1 VHPASG
7 VVVIALS
14 GVCHGPEGCWALNT
28 LAAHPGGF
36 ARTAITPTADPDPR
50 RFGVR
55 AERVLRGDATAL
67 AVDMGADASL
77 EITLRDAV
85 PWPARAFGAL
95 GIAHAIP
102 SLPQY
107 WHPVVLAAGVR
118 GHVRAGDIDLDL
130 DGGVGY
136 AEKNWGHGFPG
147 RWWWG
152 HAATFGDDV
161 SVSFAGGR
169 MALPGGAVAPTA
181 VVVRLGGRVIA
192 LAPPLATTQAALGAG
207 AWRLRTRGRGYRVEI
222 EGAAGDERAHELLV
236 PVPGQLRGELRSQQ
250 QLAGSLALRVRRGRR
265 LLYDGRSALAGLEVE
280 LPVNRAPH
288 AAPRA

>member
-14 GVCHGPEGCWALNT
+14 GVCAGPQGSWALNT

-36 ARTAITPTADPDPR
+36 ARTEITPAATADPR
-50 RFGVR
+50 TFGVR
-55 AERVLRGDATAL
+55 AGRVLRGDATAL
-67 AVDMGADASL
+67 AVDMGPDASL
-77 EITLRDAV
+77 EITLREAV
-85 PWPARAFGAL
+85 TWPPRAFGAL

-107 WHPVVLAAGVR
+107 WHPVVLAADVQGR
-118 GHVRAGDIDLDL
+118 VRAGDVDLDL

-152 HAATFGDDV
+152 HAAAFGDDV
-161 SVSFAGGR
+161 SVSFAGGEL
-169 MALPGGAVAPTA
+169 ALGGVAVAPTA
-181 VVVRLGGRVIA
+181 VVVRLGARVIA
-192 LAPPLATTQAALGAG
+192 LAPPLATTRVALGSG

-222 EGAAGDERAHELLV
+222 DGAAGDVQAHELLV
-236 PVPGQLRGELRSQQ
+236 PVPGQLRGELRSHQ
-250 QLAGSLALRVRRGRR
+250 QLAGGLALRVRRGRR

-280 LPVNRAPH
+280 LPVNPAPR